1 MTNTLG
7 QMKTDIARDLGT
19 SSLTSEIAAAITRAI
34 EFYQSYPF
42 YFNESREQTLST
54 VVDQVWYSASPVTLI
69 KRLDNVFLEESDG
82 DTPLHYIRP
91 GSLELLTD
99 TGSTSAEPYQ
109 YTYFNQQL
117 GLFPKPDAV
126 YTIRLFG
133 TFLLAEPASDGETTN
148 GWMNYAFNLIRS
160 HAAAELAAY
169 KLRNYQLA
177 EAMRTLEMIELKNL
191 NDETVRRLATGRVR
205 AMNL

>member
-19 SSLTSEIAAAITRAI
+19 ANLTSEIAAAITRAI

-42 YFNESREQTLST
+42 YFNESREQTFTT
-54 VVDQVWYSASPVTLI
+54 VVDQVWYSSSPITLI
-69 KRLDNVFLEESDG
+69 KRLDSVILEESNYDQ
-82 DTPLHYIRP
+82 PLTYIRP
-91 GSLELLTD
+91 EMLELLTD
-99 TGSTSAEPYQ
+99 GGSSSAEPYQ
-109 YTYFNQQL
+109 YTYYNQQL
-117 GLFPKPDAV
+117 GIFPKPDDT
-126 YTIRLFG
+126 YTVRLFG
-133 TFLLAEPASDGETTN
+133 TFLLAEPASDIEATN
-148 GWMNYAFNLIRS
+148 GWMNYAFNLIRA

-169 KLRNYQLA
+169 KLRNYSLA
-177 EAMRTLEMIELKNL
+177 EAMRTLEMVELKNL